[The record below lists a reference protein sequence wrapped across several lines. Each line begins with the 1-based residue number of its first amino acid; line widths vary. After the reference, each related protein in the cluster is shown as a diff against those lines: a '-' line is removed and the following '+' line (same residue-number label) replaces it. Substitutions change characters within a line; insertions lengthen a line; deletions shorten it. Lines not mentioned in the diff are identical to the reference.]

1 MVLPVRNQQQP
12 EDIRLST
19 STLVGG
25 LIFFSF
31 LTPPTMMI
39 PID

>member
-1 MVLPVRNQQQP
+1 MVLPVRNQQQT

-25 LIFFSF
+25 LFFF
-31 LTPPTMMI
+31 FFNPTYNDD
-39 PID
+39 PN